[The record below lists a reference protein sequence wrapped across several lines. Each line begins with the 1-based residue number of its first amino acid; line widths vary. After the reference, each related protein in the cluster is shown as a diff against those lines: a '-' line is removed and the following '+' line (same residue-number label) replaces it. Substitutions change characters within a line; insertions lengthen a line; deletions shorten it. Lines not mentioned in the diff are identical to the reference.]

1 MRTLLTGAAV
11 LAALIMIAVST
22 SMNFLFMRQLANDPI
37 DGLVLGGASASADIL
52 KACLPWFIALA
63 AARRRYVF
71 ALVGGVVFAGFSIFS
86 LMSSLGFAAEM
97 RSGLV
102 EARVAQSRQLDEKM
116 RALAAIDAQ
125 LQRMGVLRLTAEV
138 ERDMAIA
145 EQDRRWTSSGQCTD
159 ATVPASRAFCAEHV
173 RLVGE
178 REVIS
183 KAAELQARRNALV
196 VAIAELRQA
205 GADGADDPQA
215 AVIAKLLSQ
224 DEGGVRTALIVAAAL
239 LVEVGSGLGLWL
251 ALGHSPR
258 TARDVAQRA
267 FPAQSSPMSKLVAA
281 SSLPALPPPRKEGDV
296 VDFCADRL
304 QPAARG
310 GLTIVGLYRSYEIWC
325 REVGLQPKAL
335 SVFGEEFAALAPDW
349 GIARDGDRY
358 VGVRIG
364 IAL

>member
-1 MRTLLTGAAV
+1 MRPLLTGAAV

-145 EQDRRWTSSGQCTD
+145 EQDRRWTSTGQCTD

-267 FPAQSSPMSKLVAA
+267 FPAQS
-281 SSLPALPPPRKEGDV
+281 
-296 VDFCADRL
+296 CADRL